1 MGKLG
6 LVYWQ
11 YVQYEAVPVE
21 RSWWILYT
29 SAGFLS
35 ENCWVAGKCYYHAAL
50 WKRKV
55 NNVWM
60 CHVSRASHPR
70 PCWKKIYMGS
80 WEPSWLQPF
89 VPVWLFPETC
99 RCVSWRHSWETI
111 HQLWERSSKRDGW
124 PKPYWGKHDNTAE
137 PCLKCLNTGVLFIHF
152 LSSPVEESP
161 VSLGKILGTFVP
173 LCDAV
178 LSPPGFL
185 SWGELAWMHLSS
197 DQYI

>member
-80 WEPSWLQPF
+80 W
-89 VPVWLFPETC
+89 
-99 RCVSWRHSWETI
+99 RHSWETI
-111 HQLWERSSKRDGW
+111 HQLWEWSSKRDGW

-137 PCLKCLNTGVLFIHF
+137 PCLKCLNTGVIFIHF
-152 LSSPVEESP
+152 LSSPVEESS

-185 SWGELAWMHLSS
+185 SWGELAWKHLSS